1 MAWTQIM
8 GNLLIKTTVFVA
20 AECLLNLAGL
30 DTLADYYE
38 FLTGGDQIEVIRPV
52 ASSQIELALPLGQAS
67 SQAHHRL
74 FSSTALSLI

>member
-1 MAWTQIM
+1 
-8 GNLLIKTTVFVA
+8 
-20 AECLLNLAGL
+20 
-30 DTLADYYE
+30 LADYYE